1 YPEIDPHDSGLLD
14 VGDGQHLYWECSGNP
29 DGAPVVF
36 IHGGPGGGTTPG
48 HRRMFD
54 PAAYR
59 IILMDQRG
67 CGRST
72 PHVADGADLSVNT
85 TWHLVADLERLREHL
100 GVDRWLVFGGS
111 WGSTLALAYAQEHAD
126 RVRGLVLRG
135 IFLCRP
141 SEIDWFYRGGAS
153 HLFPDAW
160 EGYLAP
166 LLHADGG
173 AAVHSGD
180 YDHVAAYRRLL
191 HCGEPETELAAARA
205 WTTWE
210 STTSTLLPRAPRQS
224 DDPDRF
230 ALAFARI
237 ENHYFAHDSFLL
249 DAPLRPDGPHRLAAG
264 SARPR
269 SLRRGVPGVQRVGP
283 ARGMAGL
290 AVAHRPRRR
299 ARDDRAG
306 DHAPPARGDRQLPT
320 LRRPG
325 GHDRPV
331 RARQT
336 TPKCRLNAT
345 VAAWYR
351 TGNRRTIRSIAC
363 ASGPTSTRARRF
375 STPSRITRAAV
386 DASVLANF

>member
-1 YPEIDPHDSGLLD
+1 VTTGRAPYPEIDPHDSGLLD

-237 ENHYFAHDSFLL
+237 EDHYFAHDSFLL
-249 DAPLRPDGPHRLAAG
+249 DAPLLDRMDRIA
-264 SARPR
+264 
-269 SLRRGVPGVQRVGP
+269 SLP
-283 ARGMAGL
+283 AVLVHGRYD
-290 AVAHRPRRR
+290 VVC
-299 ARDDRAG
+299 
-306 DHAPPARGDRQLPT
+306 
-320 LRRPG
+320 
-325 GHDRPV
+325 PV
-331 RARQT
+331 S
-336 TPKCRLNAT
+336 NAWDLH
-345 VAAWYR
+345 AAWP
-351 TGNRRTIRSIAC
+351 GSQLHIV
-363 ASGPTSTRARRF
+363 P
-375 STPSRITRAAV
+375 
-386 DASVLANF
+386 DAGHAMTEPGTTHHLLEATDSFRP

>member
-1 YPEIDPHDSGLLD
+1 
-14 VGDGQHLYWECSGNP
+14 SGNP

-85 TWHLVADLERLREHL
+85 TWHLVADLESLREHL
-100 GVDRWLVFGGS
+100 GVDRWVVFGGS
-111 WGSTLALAYAQEHAD
+111 WGSTLALVYAQEHAD
-126 RVRGLVLRG
+126 RVLGLVLRG

-153 HLFPDAW
+153 HLFPYAW

-249 DAPLRPDGPHRLAAG
+249 DAPLLDRMDRIA
-264 SARPR
+264 
-269 SLRRGVPGVQRVGP
+269 SLP
-283 ARGMAGL
+283 AVLVHGRYD
-290 AVAHRPRRR
+290 VVC
-299 ARDDRAG
+299 
-306 DHAPPARGDRQLPT
+306 
-320 LRRPG
+320 
-325 GHDRPV
+325 PV
-331 RARQT
+331 S
-336 TPKCRLNAT
+336 NAWDLH
-345 VAAWYR
+345 AAWP
-351 TGNRRTIRSIAC
+351 GSQLHIV
-363 ASGPTSTRARRF
+363 P
-375 STPSRITRAAV
+375 
-386 DASVLANF
+386 DAGHAMTEPGTTHHLLEATDSFRP